1 MSCLP
6 VLDRS
11 LVLARP
17 LQVVSLLQQTVFSL
31 HSGSFE
37 EDLLG
42 YCVHSYR
49 LQEAKKS
56 DLKSEKEEN
65 ELFTLCLVFKQIFIQ
80 DFLISLCHYVKTC
93 PTLIIT
99 RKRSLVMEFNVLTRS
114 LTKVALMYLVNGAT
128 AQCAPAA
135 ACLLECQSSNAQ
147 DLLFRLKKALILE
160 FCSKIIFSVAAEY
173 LHICTRCK
181 KLFAPGQKSVQL
193 SLNAT
198 CEL

>member
-65 ELFTLCLVFKQIFIQ
+65 ELFTLGLVFKYIFIQ

-93 PTLIIT
+93 PKLIT
-99 RKRSLVMEFNVLTRS
+99 RKRSLVMEFNVLITRS
-114 LTKVALMYLVNGAT
+114 LTKVALMYFALQRNAR
-128 AQCAPAA
+128 Q
-135 ACLLECQSSNAQ
+135 LLYVYFNVGPQTHKTYF
-147 DLLFRLKKALILE
+147 FRLKKSFNLRIL
-160 FCSKIIFSVAAEY
+160 
-173 LHICTRCK
+173 
-181 KLFAPGQKSVQL
+181 Q
-193 SLNAT
+193 
-198 CEL
+198 

>member
-17 LQVVSLLQQTVFSL
+17 FQVVSLLQQTVFSL

-56 DLKSEKEEN
+56 DLK
-65 ELFTLCLVFKQIFIQ
+65 I
-80 DFLISLCHYVKTC
+80 
-93 PTLIIT
+93 
-99 RKRSLVMEFNVLTRS
+99 RKRE
-114 LTKVALMYLVNGAT
+114 T
-128 AQCAPAA
+128 A
-135 ACLLECQSSNAQ
+135 
-147 DLLFRLKKALILE
+147 F
-160 FCSKIIFSVAAEY
+160 
-173 LHICTRCK
+173 HT
-181 KLFAPGQKSVQL
+181 FA
-193 SLNAT
+193 
-198 CEL
+198 